1 LAGVTRLLI
10 HSGLLVADVYGQ
22 GLGSLSG
29 TITDPVR
36 PDNSLGDV
44 TATVATDFGRS
55 VTTGPDRCYMIPN
68 LRPAGYVLTVQVQ
81 GFHHFSQTGITLQ
94 SDESALLNVKL
105 EVRAATESIIV
116 QASAVHVDFSLL
128 SLEPNASRRY

>member
-1 LAGVTRLLI
+1 MFTVKDWTAFREQSLI
-10 HSGLLVADVYGQ
+10 QSGPIIPWA
-22 GLGSLSG
+22 
-29 TITDPVR
+29 T
-36 PDNSLGDV
+36 V

-94 SDESALLNVKL
+94 SDESAVLNVKL